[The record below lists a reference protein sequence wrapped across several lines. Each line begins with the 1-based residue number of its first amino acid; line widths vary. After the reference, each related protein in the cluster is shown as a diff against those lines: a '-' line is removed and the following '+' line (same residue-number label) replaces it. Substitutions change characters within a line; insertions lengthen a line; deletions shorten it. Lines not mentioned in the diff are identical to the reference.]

1 MNLPHTV
8 AVSWRELF
16 RDKDIV
22 IGDTF
27 IVPRERAKSCQSRL
41 NQIGFGTKSEPHDEP
56 GHVLIRVVQYGTG
69 QPNREMYI
77 KELRTLSTKQL
88 KSVVEACR
96 TNGLIK

>member
-8 AVSWRELF
+8 AVSWSKLF
-16 RDKDIV
+16 QDKDIV

-41 NQIGFGTKSEPHDEP
+41 NQIGFGTKSEPCAEP
-56 GHVLIRVVQYGTG
+56 GHVLVRVVQYGTG
-69 QPNREMYI
+69 QPNREIYI